1 MSIRV
6 LQGKRILLGVTGGVA
21 AYKAA
26 FLASRLTQAGACV
39 DVVMTE
45 AATRLVAPLTFQAVT
60 QREVHTDLFLLPPVA
75 DLPRPAEAGRGA
87 DARAGAI
94 HIPHIALAKAADL
107 LLIAPATANTIAKLV
122 HGLADNLLTSIALA
136 SPAPLLIA
144 PAMESG
150 MWAHAATQANIAVL
164 VARGATLVGPAA
176 GHLASGAAGVG
187 RMSEPDEILE
197 MARVVLGRRGDLAG
211 RRVVVSAGGTR
222 EAIDPVR
229 FVGNRSSGKMGY
241 ALALAARDRG
251 ARVTLVSAAGLP
263 DPVGVETL
271 HVESAAEMCDAV
283 LAAGD
288 GADALVMAAAVAD
301 YRPAEA
307 AAQKIKKT
315 GAELVLHLARTA
327 DILAEIARQR
337 EAGHGPQ
344 IMVGFA
350 AETQDLLSN
359 AREKLQRKRLD
370 LIAANDV
377 TAADAGFA
385 ADTNRVTLLAA
396 DGSVEPLPL
405 MSKDDVAHEIWDRVV
420 RLLENQKVK

>member
-6 LQGKRILLGVTGGVA
+6 LKDKRILLGVTGGVA

-26 FLASRLTQAGACV
+26 FLASRLTQAGAVV

-60 QREVHTDLFLLPPVA
+60 QREVHTDLFVLPPETKPDV
-75 DLPRPAEAGRGA
+75 
-87 DARAGAI
+87 RAGAI

-107 LLIAPATANTIAKLV
+107 LLVAPATANTIARLV

-136 SPAPLLIA
+136 SPAPLLVA

-150 MWAHAATQANIAVL
+150 MWAHAATQANIATL

-187 RMSEPDEILE
+187 RMSEPEEILE
-197 MARVVLGRRGDLAG
+197 MARVVLGRGGDLAG

-251 ARVTLVSAAGLP
+251 ARVILVTAAGLP

-271 HVESAAEMCDAV
+271 RVESAAEMCAAV
-283 LAAGD
+283 LAMGD

-301 YRPAEA
+301 YHPAQV

-315 GAELVLHLARTA
+315 GDELTLHLARTA
-327 DILAEIARQR
+327 DILTEVARQR
-337 EAGHGPQ
+337 EAGRGPKLT
-344 IMVGFA
+344 VGFA

-359 AREKLQRKRLD
+359 ARAKLQRKRLD
-370 LIAANDV
+370 LIAANNV

-385 ADTNRVTLLAA
+385 VDTNRVTLLGA
-396 DGSVEPLPL
+396 DGSAEPLPL

-420 RLLENQKVK
+420 RLLGHQGPTERETGE